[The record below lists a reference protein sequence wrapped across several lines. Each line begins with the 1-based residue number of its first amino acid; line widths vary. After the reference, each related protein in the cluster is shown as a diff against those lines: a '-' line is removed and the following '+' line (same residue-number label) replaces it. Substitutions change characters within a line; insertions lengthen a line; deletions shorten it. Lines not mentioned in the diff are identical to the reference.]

1 MKKEVILIGGGGHA
15 ESIIDSI
22 HTLEEYEIIGIL
34 DNYKKTGETV
44 LGIKII
50 GTDMDLEELCQ
61 KGLKYAI
68 IAIGSIGNTETRR
81 GIYEL
86 CKRTGYELPNIIDKS
101 SIVSQTVH
109 MGNGNFI
116 GKGAVINSGAVIGN
130 GCIINTGAIIE
141 HGCTIGDFAH
151 IAPGSVL
158 CGNVSIQENAHI
170 GAHSTIIQ
178 NVTIGY
184 DTIIGAGSLVL
195 KNIAPRQLAYGS
207 PAKEVRSHE

>member
-22 HTLEEYEIIGIL
+22 QTLGEYKIAGIL

-44 LGIKII
+44 LGVKII
-50 GTDMDLEELCQ
+50 GTDRDLERLRQ
-61 KGLKYAI
+61 KGLKYAV
-68 IAIGSIGNTETRR
+68 IAIGSIGNTGTRR

-86 CKRTGYELPNIIDKS
+86 CKKTRYELPNIIDKS

-109 MGNGNFI
+109 MGDGNFI

-170 GAHSTIIQ
+170 GAHSTILQ

-195 KNIAPRQLAYGS
+195 KNIAPKQLAYGS
-207 PAKEVRSHE
+207 PAKEVSSHE